1 MADELLSPTAAY
13 GYEEEKKKK
22 RRVWPI
28 ILIILLLLAL
38 LAGAAYYLL
47 LKQRAPKPVE
57 NELPVATVGK
67 HLDVP
72 AVNSLTF
79 NTDMIEFGN
88 RDISANVEKVCRNM
102 AGYIGD
108 YLAARGYAG
117 ALAPMMDRVRQ
128 YSNQRMSEL
137 MEDQFAV
144 QRLIPY
150 NDYIYKFNEPCLK
163 AKRANNA
170 RIKVQTE
177 LMNYSALDDIL
188 YAMVDELG
196 LKPGGEGKKTAAEVK
211 QVKADEKKIVDNK
224 KKKAAA
230 AANET
235 PVFVYVTKD
244 SKQGFDL
251 IAGFYLNRSTAA
263 NLTARLHEQGC
274 DAYIIEKNDL
284 YYVSMGSASTR
295 TAAESLYKHV
305 KSWYDGDVVI
315 KEW

>member
-1 MADELLSPTAAY
+1 MV
-13 GYEEEKKKK
+13 K
-22 RRVWPI
+22 RGERKP
-28 ILIILLLLAL
+28 A
-38 LAGAAYYLL
+38 
-47 LKQRAPKPVE
+47 PVE
-57 NELPVATVGK
+57 TPASQSGK

-79 NTDMIEFGN
+79 NTDMIEYGPRDVNGN
-88 RDISANVEKVCRNM
+88 TDRVCRNLSE
-102 AGYIGD
+102 YISN
-108 YLAARGYAG
+108 YLADRGYAG
-117 ALAPMMDRVRQ
+117 ARAPMMDRVRQ
-128 YSNQRMSEL
+128 YASDRMGEL
-137 MEDQFAV
+137 LGDQFAV

-177 LMNYSALDDIL
+177 LMNYSVLDDIL

-196 LKPGGEGKKTAAEVK
+196 IQQGGAAQKTAAEVQ
-211 QVKADEKKIVDNK
+211 QVKDNEKKAVEDK
-224 KKKAAA
+224 KKVADKKKASD
-230 AANET
+230 ET
-235 PVFVYVTKD
+235 PVFVYVSKD

-295 TAAESLYKHV
+295 TAAEALFKHV

>member
-1 MADELLSPTAAY
+1 MT
-13 GYEEEKKKK
+13 
-22 RRVWPI
+22 
-28 ILIILLLLAL
+28 
-38 LAGAAYYLL
+38 
-47 LKQRAPKPVE
+47 
-57 NELPVATVGK
+57 PVAVEGK

-79 NTDMIEFGN
+79 NTDMIEYSN
-88 RDISANVEKVCRNM
+88 REINANSDRVCRNM
-102 AGYIGD
+102 ASYIDD
-108 YLAARGYAG
+108 YLTARGYSA
-117 ALAPMMDRVRQ
+117 ARVPMMDRVRQ

-150 NDYIYKFNEPCLK
+150 NDYIYQFNEPCLR

-196 LKPGGEGKKTAAEVK
+196 LKPDGEARKTAAEVK
-211 QVKADEKKIVDNK
+211 QVKAEEKKVVEN

-230 AANET
+230 AASET
-235 PVFVYVTKD
+235 PVFVYVAKD

-251 IAGFYLNRSTAA
+251 IAGFYLNRATAA

-295 TAAESLYKHV
+295 TAAEALYKHL